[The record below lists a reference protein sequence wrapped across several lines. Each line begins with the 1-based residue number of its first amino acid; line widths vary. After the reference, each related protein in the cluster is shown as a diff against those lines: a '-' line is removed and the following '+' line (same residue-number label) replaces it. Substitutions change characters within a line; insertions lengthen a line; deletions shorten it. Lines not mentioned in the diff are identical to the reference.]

1 MSSISALSTASM
13 TMQSPRDRMNDRIS
27 AAVSSGEISATDQTA
42 LSKALDSI
50 DSTLSSERSSGTK
63 PSGDMKSKM
72 ESLIQSQ
79 VDNGTLTE
87 DQATELKS
95 FFAKGPEGKGGHGG
109 PHGAGGPGGAG
120 GPPPAPP
127 SDDSDDDSTT
137 TTSTSST
144 VSSSSNDVASKQLDA
159 LMTFLQQ
166 LRDTNDSAS
175 NYSAS
180 GDTKKSSS
188 NTSATG
194 LVVDTLA

>member
-13 TMQSPRDRMNDRIS
+13 TMTSPRDRMNDRIS
-27 AAVSSGEISATDQTA
+27 AAVSSGEISATDQST

-79 VDNGTLTE
+79 VDNGTLTD

-95 FFAKGPEGKGGHGG
+95 FFAKGPDSKGGKGGPGEPGG
-109 PHGAGGPGGAG
+109 PGGPGGAG
-120 GPPPAPP
+120 GPPPSEA
-127 SDDSDDDSTT
+127 SANSDDDST
-137 TTSTSST
+137 STDDT
-144 VSSSSNDVASKQLDA
+144 ASKQLDA
-159 LMTFLQQ
+159 LMSFLQQ
-166 LRDTNDSAS
+166 LRDKSDGAAS
-175 NYSAS
+175 YSAS
-180 GDTKKSSS
+180 GDTSKSSS
-188 NTSATG
+188 TGATG

>member
-72 ESLIQSQ
+72 ESLIQTQ
-79 VDNGTLTE
+79 VDSGTLTE

-120 GPPPAPP
+120 GPPPAAP
-127 SDDSDDDSTT
+127 SDDSDDDST
-137 TTSTSST
+137 STSST
-144 VSSSSNDVASKQLDA
+144 TSSSSSSNDVASKQLDA

>member
-79 VDNGTLTE
+79 VDSGTLTE

-127 SDDSDDDSTT
+127 SDDSDDDSTS

-144 VSSSSNDVASKQLDA
+144 TSSSNDVASKQLDA

-188 NTSATG
+188 TSATG